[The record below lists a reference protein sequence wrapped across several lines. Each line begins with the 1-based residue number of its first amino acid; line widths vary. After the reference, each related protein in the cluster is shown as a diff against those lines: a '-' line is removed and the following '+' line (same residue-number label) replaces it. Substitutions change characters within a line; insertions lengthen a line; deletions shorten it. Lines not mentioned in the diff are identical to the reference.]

1 MPASAADYALIAGTE
16 IAKKDPAQARLL
28 YIYRLAPAVRQYVDG
43 KTPSWPVVWAKC
55 TSGSSSWAQTQCVP
69 ATGPSAALTPV
80 TGWPES
86 VLTAWNQAGGWQLPA
101 RGLLMKVNLVP
112 ALIRARY
119 YPWTQNTKFVG
130 QGRLVVPA
138 AESAGFN
145 TTKWVAARQSLL
157 WDSTQGRSTI
167 LALTDVVTNQLKG
180 VEVTPAWRVQALA
193 ALASGEPYIL
203 SKHSDLVQ
211 RAIDAA
217 SLTVGEALWDG
228 QRPTDMER
236 NGLSVNL
243 STLKSAL
250 AQAGALSAQNALA
263 LEATLA
269 NLENAMAGA
278 PGDGMPPP
286 EASWWSRRATWQQV
300 GIVLAGAGAAYYGYK
315 HIKQRR
321 AARNLLP
328 A

>member
-16 IAKKDPAQARLL
+16 IAEKDPAQARLL
-28 YIYRLAPAVRQYVDG
+28 YIYRLAPAVRRYIDG
-43 KTPSWPVVWAKC
+43 KTPDWPVVRVGSGLSAK
-55 TSGSSSWAQTQCVP
+55 
-69 ATGPSAALTPV
+69 LTTV
-80 TGWPES
+80 ASWPEY
-86 VLTAWNQAGGWQLPA
+86 VLTAWTQAGGWQIPA

-130 QGRLVVPA
+130 QGRLFVPA

-145 TTKWVAARQSLL
+145 ATKWVAARQSLL

-269 NLENAMAGA
+269 NLENAMANA
-278 PGDGMPPP
+278 PGDSMPPP

-300 GIVLAGAGAAYYGYK
+300 GIVLAGAGAVYYGYK
-315 HIKQRR
+315 HVKQRR